1 MVLQLAQQACAHGA
15 VGNCIGL
22 FGVLEQEGEVKHHE
36 LFVQAGQQTGGHRR
50 EVQRAAAH
58 GRQVLGVTAQHGVG
72 EQADLH
78 LAAAF
83 FCDQIGKLLCALAEW
98 VVLGQAERKLQVAVL
113 DVLDVLDV
121 LGLGGAQGQQ
131 QAGEGEGTTGEVAAQ
146 QVCLHW
152 VPFW

>member
-1 MVLQLAQQACAHGA
+1 MVLQLAQQAGAHGA
-15 VGNCIGL
+15 VGHGIGL

-36 LFVQAGQQTGGHRR
+36 LFVQPGQQTGGHRR

-83 FCDQIGKLLCALAEW
+83 FCDQVGKLLCALAEW

-113 DVLDVLDV
+113 DVL
-121 LGLGGAQGQQ
+121 GLGSAQRQQ
-131 QAGEGEGTTGEVAAQ
+131 QAREGEGTTGEVAAQ